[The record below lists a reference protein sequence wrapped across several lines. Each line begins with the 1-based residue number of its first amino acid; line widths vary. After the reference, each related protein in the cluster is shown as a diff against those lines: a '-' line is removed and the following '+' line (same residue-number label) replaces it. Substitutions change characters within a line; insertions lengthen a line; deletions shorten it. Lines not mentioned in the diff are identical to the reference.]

1 MSNERII
8 PYQPTVIAGPKQAL
22 LVTPETAELMIKNSK
37 RPLFILGPLV
47 KEEPLLSFATNI
59 AEKWNLP
66 VVTTAD
72 AYKPFND
79 KGLNPKSYGVVEIV
93 NLLKDPEWKGLDGK
107 GSYDLVIF
115 LGCIYYIGSQ
125 GLSTLK
131 HYAPHLKTLTICK
144 FFHSNADASFPNM
157 KDEEWFKFL
166 GKMGKGG

>member
-1 MSNERII
+1 MANERVI

-22 LVTPETAELMIKNSK
+22 LVTPETAELMIKKAK
-37 RPLFILGPLV
+37 RPLFVLGPLV
-47 KEEPLLSFATNI
+47 KEEPLLTLAKKI

-72 AYKPFND
+72 AYKSFKD
-79 KGLNPKSYGVVEIV
+79 QGLNSTAYGVVEIV
-93 NLLKDPEWKGLDGK
+93 NLLKDPEWQGVNDEGPH
-107 GSYDLVIF
+107 DLVIF

-125 GLSTLK
+125 GLSSLK

-157 KDEEWFKFL
+157 KDEEWMKYL
-166 GKMGKGG
+166 EKMGSD